1 MRPKILME
9 AKLNISELS
18 IGQASISISLLFN
31 VNISACELMDNCFE
45 VGVNSGLLVT
55 GRVFLLLLLLLLF
68 FSSSTFLFIFFKNPK
83 RWTIIAG
90 ESWNSGIRLRRG
102 TPTL

>member
-1 MRPKILME
+1 MRPKILLE

-55 GRVFLLLLLLLLF
+55 GRIFFVIVVIIVFF
-68 FSSSTFLFIFFKNPK
+68 FIDLSFIFFKNPK

-90 ESWNSGIRLRRG
+90 GNHEIRG
-102 TPTL
+102 FA